1 MWIDYHIH
9 TLFSDGKKDLSDYV
23 DRAVKRKIDEIGFS
37 DHIHFKKTNWSMD
50 FADLPNYVNRISA
63 LKRTS
68 KISIKMGLEVEFVPS
83 KMDKLMQMINEFD
96 FDYLVGSVHLIG
108 DWSIDDEKQIHEWRK
123 RDVDQVYQQYFT
135 LVQNM
140 AKSRLFD
147 IAGHLD
153 LVKKF
158 DFRPKKDITDLLLET
173 VETISENKMCIE
185 VNTGGLRGTRCHEIY
200 PSERLLRMCFDHG
213 LPVTI
218 GSDAHA
224 PEEVGADFDKA
235 SDLVKEIGYSEIVR
249 FARRDGEFIKL

>member
-1 MWIDYHIH
+1 
-9 TLFSDGKKDLSDYV
+9 
-23 DRAVKRKIDEIGFS
+23 
-37 DHIHFKKTNWSMD
+37 
-50 FADLPNYVNRISA
+50 
-63 LKRTS
+63 
-68 KISIKMGLEVEFVPS
+68 
-83 KMDKLMQMINEFD
+83 MQMINEFD

-235 SDLVKEIGYSEIVR
+235 SDLLKEIGYDEIVR
-249 FARRDGEFIKL
+249 FARRDREFIKL